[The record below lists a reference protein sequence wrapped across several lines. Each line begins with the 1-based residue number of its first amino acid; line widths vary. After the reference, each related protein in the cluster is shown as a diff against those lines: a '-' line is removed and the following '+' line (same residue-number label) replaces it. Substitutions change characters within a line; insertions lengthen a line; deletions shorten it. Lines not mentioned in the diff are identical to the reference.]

1 MVQRL
6 GAGVYQACKPARQ
19 VWIFENG
26 SRAQMSTNIAVEGGV
41 FFGMS
46 ILLAQS
52 TALDQGK
59 MMLKESKKYIETKC
73 ETH

>member
-1 MVQRL
+1 
-6 GAGVYQACKPARQ
+6 
-19 VWIFENG
+19 
-26 SRAQMSTNIAVEGGV
+26 MSTNIAVEGGV

-59 MMLKESKKYIETKC
+59 MMLKESKKYIETIC